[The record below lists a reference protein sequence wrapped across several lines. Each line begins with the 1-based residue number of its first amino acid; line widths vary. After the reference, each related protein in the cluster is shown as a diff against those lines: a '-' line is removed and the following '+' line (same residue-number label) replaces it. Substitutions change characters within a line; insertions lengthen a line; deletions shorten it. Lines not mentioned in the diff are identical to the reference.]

1 MLKLLWDISKNLT
14 IGSLLDIIQVQ
25 MSRSPS
31 RMRQFDY
38 IYREV
43 IVMRKTLAIILSV
56 AMILSIVVIGASA
69 ATTYERP
76 AAELQKITSEAEFL
90 AMEPNGYYSIE
101 NDLTLTKSYEQAFT
115 GEIYGNGHKIQ
126 LSAPM
131 FEDFN
136 GGICDLTLEGKI
148 TSDKKD
154 VGAVARKAT
163 EGDKITFLNI
173 TVNVEI
179 EVTDLEV
186 IEFDESNNPKTI
198 GGGKYAGGLLGY
210 GDQYARLYFI
220 NCKNTKDITNNVVM
234 NSYSSESNITKG
246 INFSVYTGGIVGRCY
261 RVFFSFCENSGNIS
275 NKSNRGVAAGIAAN
289 PGYGGK
295 TFDVD
300 AYDCLNTGN
309 ITSGY
314 DAGGMFGY
322 LGSSNNKVDTY
333 YIVRCANYG
342 TIKGGY
348 RVGGMF
354 GYCWA
359 GTSSAYWT
367 MEGCISMADVY
378 TGLPAY
384 ADGSIGT
391 AYVGLLTGY
400 SNSAYNSYKNCVA
413 KGRVLA
419 NENAVVNDPNDGSL
433 MLYKCVIGCSSA
445 KTLTMPIE
453 NLYLCDYGT
462 TEWYSYA
469 TAEKNADQIIPIANR
484 HEGVKLCTEDEF
496 GTVLTTLN
504 TALNASALDD
514 SEKDVMVL
522 KDGVFEFD
530 ATKRAARLAKDTT
543 DIIITTTTEEVE
555 DTEPED
561 TEPEDTEPEATT
573 TDKPNNTTKA
583 PTTDKPNT
591 TTGNAGNDQGCA
603 GCGGFTTVAA
613 LAAVLVGGA
622 AFVVV
627 KKKF

>member
-1 MLKLLWDISKNLT
+1 
-14 IGSLLDIIQVQ
+14 

-90 AMEPNGYYSIE
+90 AMDPAGYYSIE
-101 NDLTLTKSYEQAFT
+101 NDLTLTKSYEQPFT
-115 GEIYGNGHKIQ
+115 GELYGNGHKIQ

-179 EVTDLEV
+179 EVTNLEV
-186 IEFDESNNPKTI
+186 IEFDESNNPTEI
-198 GGGKYAGGLLGY
+198 GGGKYAGGLLGF

-220 NCKNTKDITNNVVM
+220 NCKNTKDVTNNVVM
-234 NSYSSESNITKG
+234 QSYALDSKGNNVNEVKG
-246 INFSVYTGGIVGRCY
+246 IQFSLYTGGIVGRCY
-261 RVFFSFCENSGNIS
+261 RSFFSFCENSGNIS

-309 ITSGY
+309 ITSGF

-322 LGSSNNKVDTY
+322 LGSSDNKVDAY

-348 RVGGMF
+348 RVGGIF

-359 GTSSAYWT
+359 GNTSAHWE

-378 TGLPAY
+378 TGLPLY
-384 ADGSIGT
+384 ADGSAGY

-400 SNSAYNSYKNCVA
+400 SNSPYNSYRNCVA
-413 KGRVLA
+413 KGKILA
-419 NENAVVNDPNDGSL
+419 NENAIVNDPADGSL
-433 MLYKCVIGCSSA
+433 KLFKCVLGCSSA

-453 NLYLCDYGT
+453 NLYFCDYGT

-469 TAEKNADQIIPIANR
+469 TAEKNVDQIIPIANR
-484 HEGVKLCTEDEF
+484 HEGVKLCTEDEL

-504 TALNASALDD
+504 TALNASAVDD
-514 SEKDVMVL
+514 SERDVMAL

-530 ATKRAARLAKDTT
+530 AAKRAARLAKDTT

-555 DTEPED
+555 ESETDGDDSDTDTEPV
-561 TEPEDTEPEATT
+561 ATT

-591 TTGNAGNDQGCA
+591 TTGGNTGNDQGCA